1 MGADLYNPT
10 VFTSFAVL
18 LSTPAQGP
26 NVSLVFNEP
35 QPGYLE
41 KFAWVGEIPTDQQRR
56 GDTNPITAQVMKEMR
71 EYGMPG
77 AAVVVT
83 EDDKVIY
90 ARGFGYANLSTKEK
104 FTSTIASRCG
114 SISKTATALAVLK
127 LVDQG
132 KLSLDDEALPHLAR
146 PGRPY
151 NYGPRSAEWNKIR
164 VRDLIDQT
172 SGLPG
177 GSTYLTSFQMAKS
190 LGKEMR
196 LTLDDLFQDS
206 LKNQTLTSIGDK
218 YAYTNLNFEILSLLI
233 ERKTGKK
240 YADALQELVVLPL
253 GIDPKQ
259 MFLSPTRALPIGEDP
274 KVLYLGPPE
283 ARCYQRSTQMLDSI
297 YKEGEKVPE
306 AYGGLDGDIL
316 SGAGHIAFS
325 ANAIAKM
332 MTALRTRPT
341 SYLKESVWNEI
352 ITPSDSVGK
361 PGNPFTKTSFYSK
374 GTNVKINPDGTYN
387 FSHGAM
393 LMHAGGS
400 YRGYNSKIQYVVIA
414 NCNMEPSKPLSDQIL
429 MKAVNKGLAK
439 WGK

>member
-1 MGADLYNPT
+1 ML
-10 VFTSFAVL
+10 TSIALL
-18 LSTPAQGP
+18 LSTTAQVP
-26 NVSLVFNEP
+26 HVELAFKEP

-41 KFAWVGEIPTDQQRR
+41 KFAWVGDIPTDLQRGR
-56 GDTNPITAQVMKEMR
+56 DTSPITAAVLKEMR
-71 EYGMPG
+71 ENGITG

-83 EDDKVIY
+83 EDDKVVY
-90 ARGFGYANLSTKEK
+90 SRGFGYANLSTKEK
-104 FTSTIASRCG
+104 FTPTLASRCG

-132 KLSLDDEALPHLAR
+132 KLSLDDKVLPHLAR

-164 VRDLIDQT
+164 VRDLLDQT
-172 SGLPG
+172 SGLPNN
-177 GSTYLTSFQMAKS
+177 STYLTSFPMAKS
-190 LGKEMR
+190 LGRQMR
-196 LTLDDLFQDS
+196 LTLDDLFQDT

-218 YAYTNLNFEILSLLI
+218 YAYTNLNFEILTLLI

-240 YADALQELVVLPL
+240 YADALQELVVGPL

-259 MFLSPTRALPIGEDP
+259 MFLSPTRALPTGEDP
-274 KVLYLGPPE
+274 KVIYLGPPE
-283 ARCYQRSTQMLDSI
+283 ARCYQRSPQMLNSI
-297 YKEGEKVPE
+297 YKDGETVPE

-316 SGAGHIAFS
+316 SGAGHVAFS
-325 ANAIAKM
+325 ATAIAKM

-341 SYLKESVWNEI
+341 SYLKQSVWDEI
-352 ITPSDSVGK
+352 ITPPDSVGK
-361 PGNPFTKTSFYSK
+361 PGNQFTKTSFYSK

-393 LMHAGGS
+393 LMHAGGN

-414 NCNMEPSKPLSDQIL
+414 NCNMEPGKPLSDQIL
-429 MKAVNKGLAK
+429 MKAVNKGLAD

>member
-1 MGADLYNPT
+1 MLPSIAL
-10 VFTSFAVL
+10 L
-18 LSTPAQGP
+18 LSTSAQAP
-26 NVSLVFNEP
+26 HVSLAFKEP

-41 KFAWVGEIPTDQQRR
+41 KFAWVGEVPTDARR
-56 GDTNPITAQVMKEMR
+56 GGDANAITAEVMKAMR
-71 EYGMPG
+71 ENGIPG
-77 AAVVVT
+77 GAVVVT

-90 ARGFGYANLSTKEK
+90 SRGFGYANLSTKDR
-104 FTSTIASRCG
+104 FTATTASRCG

-132 KLSLDDEALPHLAR
+132 KLNLDDRALMHLAR

-151 NYGPRSAEWNKIR
+151 NYGPRLTEWNKIR
-164 VRDLIDQT
+164 VRDLLDQV

-177 GSTYLTSFQMAKS
+177 GSTYLTSFAMAKS
-190 LGKEMR
+190 MGRPMR

-233 ERKTGKK
+233 ERKTGMK
-240 YADALQELVVLPL
+240 YKDALRELVVLPL

-259 MFLSPTRALPIGEDP
+259 MFLSPTRAVPPGENASGID
-274 KVLYLGPPE
+274 LSFPE
-283 ARCYQRSTQMLDSI
+283 ARCYQRSPQMLDSI
-297 YKEGEKVPE
+297 YKNGEKVPE

-316 SGAGHIAFS
+316 SGAGHVAFS
-325 ANAIAKM
+325 ATAIAKM

-341 SYLKESVWNEI
+341 SYLKKSVWDEV
-352 ITPSDSVGK
+352 ITPPDSVGK
-361 PGNPFTKTSFYSK
+361 PGNPFSKTSFYSK
-374 GTNVKINPDGTYN
+374 GTNIKVNPDGTYN

-393 LMHAGGS
+393 LMHAGGN
-400 YRGYNSKIQYVVIA
+400 YLGYNSKVQFVVIA
-414 NCNMEPSKPLSDQIL
+414 NCNMEPGKSLSDVIL
-429 MKAVNKGLAK
+429 MKAVQKGLAA